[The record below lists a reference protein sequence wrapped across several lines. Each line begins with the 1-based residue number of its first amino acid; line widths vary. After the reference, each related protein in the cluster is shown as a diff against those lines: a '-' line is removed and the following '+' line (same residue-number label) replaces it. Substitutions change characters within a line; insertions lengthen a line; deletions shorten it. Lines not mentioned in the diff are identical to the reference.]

1 MREFTGYLALG
12 VTLVM
17 GGVALAAEDPID
29 QNFERIIDAYRSSSH
44 SPAEKRKLL
53 SSLSKIASR
62 QSTTAIA
69 DPPDGSVHSFEASIN
84 PPAPI
89 KKDKAGLV
97 LGPNLKFFLRQDF
110 ADIGGS
116 LDAPTE
122 TKKAQGAT
130 ISFARDVLG
139 RNAIWSTQALGAAV
153 YSIPG
158 FEVPEQTS
166 LVGAKIGAYATIN
179 KVFNSNSKNAAKNSD
194 SVGGGGL
201 AEFDVTRLLGGD
213 HYFRFTAGG
222 TSDRLTNV
230 NEGSFVADWIPSYY
244 NLYMYRPFEI
254 TPQLGI
260 DFRPEVLL
268 QYNGTNDQKNKLAFN
283 NRSQAIRIGP
293 QLTVV
298 LFSFVD
304 DPFWKRL
311 SGQVT
316 YHPYYETVS
325 RHTNAWLKTSVTYNI
340 TEEGNIGITGSYKRG
355 PDEETGTRT
364 NLYKVSLT
372 AKY

>member
-122 TKKAQGAT
+122 IVTNAKI
-130 ISFARDVLG
+130 ISSRVASMFSLAAMVDGVMAGYEAGFAR
-139 RNAIWSTQALGAAV
+139 
-153 YSIPG
+153 
-158 FEVPEQTS
+158 
-166 LVGAKIGAYATIN
+166 
-179 KVFNSNSKNAAKNSD
+179 
-194 SVGGGGL
+194 
-201 AEFDVTRLLGGD
+201 
-213 HYFRFTAGG
+213 
-222 TSDRLTNV
+222 
-230 NEGSFVADWIPSYY
+230 
-244 NLYMYRPFEI
+244 
-254 TPQLGI
+254 
-260 DFRPEVLL
+260 
-268 QYNGTNDQKNKLAFN
+268 
-283 NRSQAIRIGP
+283 
-293 QLTVV
+293 
-298 LFSFVD
+298 
-304 DPFWKRL
+304 
-311 SGQVT
+311 
-316 YHPYYETVS
+316 
-325 RHTNAWLKTSVTYNI
+325 
-340 TEEGNIGITGSYKRG
+340 IGIRRQTGV
-355 PDEETGTRT
+355 
-364 NLYKVSLT
+364 L
-372 AKY
+372 